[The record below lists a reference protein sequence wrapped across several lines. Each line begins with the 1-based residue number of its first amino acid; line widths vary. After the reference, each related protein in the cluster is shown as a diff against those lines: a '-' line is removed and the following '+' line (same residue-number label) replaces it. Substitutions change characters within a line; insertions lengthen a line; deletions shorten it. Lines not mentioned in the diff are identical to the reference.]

1 MNKKVLLL
9 TSLLAVSCLASC
21 GSNKQPSSATPTSK
35 KPQDNGI
42 PSEMI
47 IPEAEGNPD
56 VTNPAKSY
64 PDELLLNHRVATL
77 LVDEEYKI
85 EPIEQFNYS
94 PDLSFTV
101 KDATVASVTDEGV
114 LKGLKAGETEL
125 LVADKENPD
134 LSYTVPVFVSPEI
147 TLDEAK
153 TLADTLGHIDETN
166 LNRIVDLEMY
176 EKRIYKNGALVS
188 YDRYDQRMTVSE
200 PDAYFRIWET
210 DAEMRV
216 ENGGVDFTNYEWIF
230 YTNPFY
236 DTYIYHQTG
245 DVKNYFPVA
254 TQSYMEKDR
263 TEPLL
268 DILDNLFVSG
278 KEIFTNSFKNAK
290 LGGFTDM
297 VGAGYSNV
305 SDEYFGSLGDGQMI
319 YGCTVL
325 FNDETADQDTESRY
339 GIPYGTPT
347 PATQAMRYA
356 VKDNRVMALAIH
368 LEETYTIGE
377 DNYVEIY
384 DIDHM
389 YEEWTNDAVYVPNKK
404 DYTLVDSLFSI

>member
-21 GSNKQPSSATPTSK
+21 GSNKQPSSAAPTSK

-42 PSEMI
+42 PSEMM

-56 VTNPAKSY
+56 VTNPAKVY

-77 LVDEEYKI
+77 LEG
-85 EPIEQFNYS
+85 EQYQLEAIDQFDYVPN
-94 PDLSFTV
+94 LSFTS
-101 KDATVASVTDEGV
+101 KDTSVATVNEEGLITGV
-114 LKGLKAGETEL
+114 AGGETEI
-125 LVADKENPD
+125 LVADKDNPD
-134 LSYTVPVFVSPEI
+134 FSYTVKVIVSPEI
-147 TLDEAK
+147 SLDDAK
-153 TLADTLGHIDETN
+153 DLANTLGHVDETG
-166 LNRIVDLEMY
+166 LDKIVDYNMY
-176 EKRIYKNGALVS
+176 EKRIYKNGDMVS
-188 YDRYDQRMTVSE
+188 YDRFDERMTVSK

-210 DAEMRV
+210 DCEVRV
-216 ENGGVDFTNYEWIF
+216 KEGASDFTNYEWIF

-254 TQSYMEKDR
+254 TQSYMEQDR

-268 DILDNLFVSG
+268 AILDNLFVSG
-278 KEIFTNSFKNAK
+278 AEIFDNPFRNAK

-305 SDEYFGSLGDGQMI
+305 SDEYYGSLGDGQMI
-319 YGCTVL
+319 YGCTVH
-325 FNDETADQDTESRY
+325 FDDETADQDTETRY

-356 VKDNRVMALAIH
+356 VKDNRVIALAIH

-377 DNYVEIY
+377 DSYVEIY
-384 DIDHM
+384 DIDHT
-389 YEEWTNDAVYVPNKK
+389 YYDFDEDTLYIPNKK